1 MTGAGVLLP
10 ALAGITKPGKAI
22 MSENARFN
30 VGQLVHHVKFDYR
43 GVVIDVDAEFQG
55 TDNWYLQV
63 ARSRPPK
70 DHPWYHVLVDNS
82 DNITYVAERHLEA
95 DESQLPVNHP
105 FVEQIFSSFT
115 DGAYRRRERMN

>member
-1 MTGAGVLLP
+1 
-10 ALAGITKPGKAI
+10 
-22 MSENARFN
+22 MSESARFY

-43 GVVIDVDAEFQG
+43 GVIVDVDAEFQG
-55 TDNWYLQV
+55 TDEWYTQV

-95 DESQLPVNHP
+95 DDSRLPVNHP
-105 FVEQIFSSFT
+105 FVEQVFSGFS
-115 DGAYRRRERMN
+115 DGVYRRRERMN